1 MVFNADETTFY
12 LNPKGG
18 KVLAEKGSK
27 SVYLAGAN
35 DEKENV
41 TVLVTANAAGQIAPS
56 MIVYLP
62 V

>member
-41 TVLVTANAAGQIAPS
+41 TANAAGQIAPS